1 MINYANN
8 FDGFSIFF
16 FWLEL
21 SFLGWKILE
30 IGSKMASEST
40 QYFKTQQF
48 KIQNSVL
55 RKLQAINNSDKTDL
69 NRISSKRT

>member
-1 MINYANN
+1 L
-8 FDGFSIFF
+8 SF
-16 FWLEL
+16 FWGGKFRKLAQKWRQNQL
-21 SFLGWKILE
+21 DIS
-30 IGSKMASEST
+30 
-40 QYFKTQQF
+40 KTQQF